1 MSGLTQQLTRFFAEY
16 ESANREFDVEKI
28 SALYADV
35 FMFGKPQGVQAVK
48 KEDFLKVLPKRKE
61 FFKTI
66 GLVSSKVAS
75 LDASSLDPNY
85 ALAKVGWTM
94 RFERSPGVFVESDN
108 SATYVLLM
116 TGDSFQIVFQLD
128 HQDLMAKV
136 KDLGLLK

>member
-16 ESANREFDVEKI
+16 ESANREFDLQKI

-66 GLVSSKVAS
+66 GLVSS
-75 LDASSLDPNY
+75 
-85 ALAKVGWTM
+85 
-94 RFERSPGVFVESDN
+94 
-108 SATYVLLM
+108 
-116 TGDSFQIVFQLD
+116 
-128 HQDLMAKV
+128 
-136 KDLGLLK
+136 